1 MSPIFRMK
9 GMNGMNNQNP
19 YQPQLEKQPE
29 QPGQQPVQQ
38 PMPQQMQQPLQ
49 QPMPQV
55 MYQPY
60 VPQQPKSK
68 FFDREM
74 VSILGC
80 TCSAIGLCMAI
91 VSAIV
96 GGNATYIYGLIMVIV
111 SAVFSAGGFVISLV
125 VGNKNV
131 KEGKARGTFA
141 SWGLVLGLT
150 GLVLFVFLIF
160 FSGCMTCYYNKRGGI
175 QW

>member
-1 MSPIFRMK
+1 MK
-9 GMNGMNNQNP
+9 GMNVMNNQNP
-19 YQPQLEKQPE
+19 YQPQPE
-29 QPGQQPVQQ
+29 QQPAQPMQPPVQQ
-38 PMPQQMQQPLQ
+38 PMQP
-49 QPMPQV
+49 P

-60 VPQQPKSK
+60 MPAPRKK
-68 FFDREM
+68 FFDREL

-80 TCSAIGLCMAI
+80 TCSAIGLCLAM
-91 VSAIV
+91 VSAVV

-111 SAVFSAGGFVISLV
+111 SAIFSSGGFVMSLV
-125 VGNKNV
+125 IGNKNV

-141 SWGLVLGLT
+141 SWGLVLGLA
-150 GLVLFVFLIF
+150 GIVLFVFLIF